1 MADEVTAQDR
11 SNSSKVSRRSL
22 LAAAGAI
29 TGGAALAGIPRAAR
43 AAGRTFDAE
52 ADVIVVGGGGAAFA
66 AAVAAA
72 QGGARVLVLEK
83 APAIGGTTARS
94 GGAYWIPNNHLM
106 QARGVNDPKPDAVKL
121 MARLSY
127 PTVYDPDS
135 PQLGLDRF
143 TYDSIAGYYDRGSQ
157 VVQQLDQMGVIRS
170 QFAALLPGQNPT
182 GGITWTHPDY
192 HAELPEN
199 KATHGRTL
207 NPVGSEGG
215 GGGSLMTGLATFA
228 RRRGVRILTSQH
240 VIQIATNGKGEVVG
254 VLALTPQGE
263 RMYRA
268 RRAVVFGSGGFT
280 QDRSKVMN
288 YLRAPIFGGC
298 AVPTNTGDFIDMA
311 SQIGARMGNMRN
323 GFFVQH
329 VLEQALANSS
339 VVDDLW
345 IPPGDSMIMVNRYG
359 DRVSSEKTPYNEHTQ
374 SHFVWD
380 TNRAEYPNLV
390 QFMVYDD
397 ALANDPAQAYGQPIP
412 RPGTQAPFVI
422 SGATIPQLAENV
434 QRRLDELRGRY
445 SITNSIGP
453 SVRLTDGF
461 ADNLQRTIERFN
473 EFARNGHDPDFGR
486 GSTPIQVSWGGPRRR
501 GNTKN
506 SSMYPLSSSGPYHC
520 ILIGG
525 GTLDTNGGPLVDTS
539 ARVIHIDGQ
548 PIPGLYGAGNCIAS
562 PAGQAYWSAG
572 GTIGPGLTYG
582 FTAGESAVKEPV
594 KEV

>member
-1 MADEVTAQDR
+1 MADDVTPQPG
-11 SNSSKVSRRSL
+11 SKVSRRSL
-22 LAAAGAI
+22 LAAAGAV
-29 TGGAALAGIPRAAR
+29 TGGAALARMPRAAR
-43 AAGRTFDAE
+43 AAGRSFDAE

-66 AAVAAA
+66 AAVGAA
-72 QGGARVLVLEK
+72 QAGTRVLVLEK

-106 QARGVNDPKPDAVKL
+106 TAKGVEDPKDAAVKL
-121 MARLSY
+121 MARLAY
-127 PTVYDPDS
+127 PSVYDPEAPLS
-135 PQLGLDRF
+135 GLDRF
-143 TYDSIAGYYDRGSQ
+143 TYDTLATYYDRAPQ
-157 VVQQLDQMGVIRS
+157 VIERIERMGVLRS
-170 QFAALLPGQNPT
+170 QIAALRPGQIAT
-182 GGITWTHPDY
+182 GGIDWTHPEY

-199 KATHGRTL
+199 QAPYGRTL
-207 NPVGSEGG
+207 NPVDSEGG
-215 GGGSLMTGLATFA
+215 GGGSLMTGLATYA
-228 RRRGVRILTSQH
+228 RARGVRVLTGQH
-240 VIQIATNGKGEVVG
+240 VVQIATNEKGEVVG
-254 VLALTPQGE
+254 VQAQTPDGD

-268 RRAVVFGSGGFT
+268 RRGVVFGTGGFT

-288 YLRAPIFGGC
+288 YLRGPIFGGC

-311 SQIGARMGNMRN
+311 TQLGARLGNMRN

-359 DRVSSEKTPYNEHTQ
+359 DRVCSEKTPYNEHTQ

-380 TNRAEYPNLV
+380 ATRSEYPNLV

-397 ALANDPAQAYGQPIP
+397 AVATDPYQAYGMPFP
-412 RPGTQAPFVI
+412 RPGTRAPYVI
-422 SGATIPQLAENV
+422 SGATIPELARNV
-434 QRRLDELRGRY
+434 ERRLDRLRGRY
-445 SITNSIGP
+445 SINGAIGP
-453 SVRLTDGF
+453 DVRLADGF
-461 ADNLQRTIERFN
+461 ADNLQRTIDSFN
-473 EFARNGHDPDFGR
+473 GFAQAGHDPDFGR

-506 SSMYPLSSSGPYHC
+506 PTMYPFRSSGPYHC

-525 GTLDTNGGPLVDTS
+525 GTLDTNGGPVVDS
-539 ARVIHIDGQ
+539 SGRVMHVNGR

-572 GTIGPGLTYG
+572 GTLGPALTYG
-582 FTAGESAVKEPV
+582 FTAGENAIGEPEKAV
-594 KEV
+594 

>member
-1 MADEVTAQDR
+1 MADDPTAQHG
-11 SNSSKVSRRSL
+11 SKVSRRSL

-29 TGGAALAGIPRAAR
+29 TGGAALASMPRAAR
-43 AAGRTFDAE
+43 AAGRSFDAE

-66 AAVAAA
+66 AAVGAA
-72 QGGARVLVLEK
+72 QGGTSVMVLEK
-83 APAIGGTTARS
+83 APSIGGTTARS

-106 QARGVNDPKPDAVKL
+106 QAKGVEDPKEPAVKL
-121 MARLSY
+121 MARLAY
-127 PTVYDPDS
+127 PTVYDPEA
-135 PQLGLDRF
+135 PQYGLDSF
-143 TYDSIAGYYDRGSQ
+143 SLDALSKYYDRAPE
-157 VVQQLDQMGVIRS
+157 VVSRIERMGVLRS
-170 QFAALLPGQNPT
+170 QFAALLPGQNAT
-182 GGITWTHPDY
+182 GGITWTHPEY

-199 KATHGRTL
+199 RAPYGRTL

-215 GGGSLMTGLATFA
+215 GGGSLMSGLAGYA
-228 RRRGVRILTSQH
+228 RRRGVRVLTGQH

-254 VLALTPQGE
+254 VIAQTPDGE

-268 RRAVVFGSGGFT
+268 RRAVVFGTGGFT
-280 QDRSKVMN
+280 QDRAKVMN
-288 YLRAPIFGGC
+288 YLRGPIFGGC

-311 SQIGARMGNMRN
+311 SQLGARLGNMRN

-359 DRVSSEKTPYNEHTQ
+359 DRVSSEKVPYNEHTQ

-380 TNRAEYPNLV
+380 TTRAEYPNLV

-397 ALANDPAQAYGQPIP
+397 AVANDPAQAYGQPYP
-412 RPGTQAPFVI
+412 RPGSTAPFVI
-422 SGATIPQLAENV
+422 SGATIGELSRNIQE
-434 QRRLDELRGRY
+434 RLDRLRGRH
-445 SITNSIGP
+445 SVNGSIGP
-453 SVRLTDGF
+453 DVHLADGF

-473 EFARNGHDPDFGR
+473 GFAQDGHDPDFGR

-506 SSMYPLSSSGPYHC
+506 STMYPFRSSGPYHC

-525 GTLDTNGGPLVDTS
+525 GTLDTNGGPMVDPS
-539 ARVIHIDGQ
+539 GRVLHISGR

-572 GTIGPGLTYG
+572 GTLGPAITYG
-582 FTAGESAVKEPV
+582 FTAGENAIGEPE